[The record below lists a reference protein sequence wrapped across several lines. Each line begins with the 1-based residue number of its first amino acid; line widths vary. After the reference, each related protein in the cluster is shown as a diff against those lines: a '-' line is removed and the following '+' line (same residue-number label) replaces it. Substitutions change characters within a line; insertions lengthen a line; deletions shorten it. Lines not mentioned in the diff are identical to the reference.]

1 MAYVGIDSQGARG
14 LGGVLRDTATRAEAV
29 RRQVVGA
36 LNLAELTSQAPLQLA
51 LVQDGFAT
59 LGAGVIDKADLAEQF
74 AIDPQRLATS
84 LGATTAELGSVLG
97 ALLGFAGPRDLRAVL
112 VGLAPAGKD
121 AALDAALAR
130 LSPVLVP
137 ALLAG
142 QRPDLPAELLP
153 DLRVLALALGIEHV
167 GPPVSQVDGEQT
179 GGGFLGLFRRRAEQ
193 RTTEVF
199 WQDFWSDGRSVDD
212 VLADPQRLL
221 DWVAGTVDL
230 DHRLARAADLP
241 RLGDVLA
248 THDFATAESAPAEL
262 AAKIAAAEVE
272 FAAIADWL
280 PAHLVGRDTTAPDD
294 TQLGQTLA
302 FAARVG
308 WTDPSATAATLTAR
322 FAAAVAFL
330 RANRM
335 VQSALLPTGFEGDT
349 DPTAFF
355 NEAGIDV
362 VLRFGRAAGAID
374 ESYTVGLAGLVDQAM
389 TAAGVDLSSATPVE
403 LTEPIQQRLFALVAS
418 QIPRSMAESPAV
430 QAQFVGALSYLRGAT
445 DGPQLRERINR
456 VVAAFRSLAVVGAP
470 ALTERELTAV
480 VGANVVDAL
489 GRGRLRLRSRDAVER
504 SPEFLILARQWGIP
518 GSRSQDLGKHKLNVT
533 FDDLGVLTDISRRKK
548 KKKGFLSRIF
558 DTVKSIGKAIVTAWK
573 DNPFK
578 AIFQIGKIALGV
590 ASLVV
595 PGLQAVGIAT
605 LAVNAVEAVS
615 HAIDGNW
622 LGAIGAGLSAFTAGA
637 DLLGAAAGA
646 AKLVGQST
654 IVGDLFDAGST
665 LDVLRNAKR
674 AFDIGASVFQASQAK
689 TVVGAITAGLGAAGS
704 VLGNGGPLLASLDL
718 IDRNLALDLVRLGT
732 SVRDVARLVTPAA
745 GVIQALDRG
754 DALAAFGNGLS
765 VVSAGAA
772 ALLNPRGVL
781 GDPKTV
787 AGTAFDFD
795 ARTRTDLADLA
806 KGTGVAANLAQA
818 ISAVDAGRPFAAG
831 QALAQALR
839 IARTSPPD
847 GPDAALVAQRVAEVG
862 VVLEGVFRGAD
873 PRLAA
878 PLVMQRLSDVLGALR
893 PTGVPGSP
901 ATGRESLALFTGAA
915 TTSAATATF
924 DPLPGSA
931 GTAPPSGPAVIGTL
945 AETAGQSNLPGGA
958 GADVLAGGAGAN
970 VLAGGA
976 GADTLG
982 GEFVLAQA
990 TGGPGARRPTMTLPG
1005 SATPIPLQP
1014 GMQFIPPGATV
1025 VGPDGSVYGGDS
1037 GSVPDSARGSMS
1049 LLGGMRSAPGQLK
1062 ELPGGYLLFFLDRSE
1077 DMPQSRLDD
1086 PDDTGIAGGGTRL
1099 AGFAGASLL
1108 GGPTSDLLLGGASSD
1123 LRRTG
1128 AAGPQ
1133 DELGRIALPD
1143 GLGRHPDSPFYVPLP
1158 AEPPLHPIGQLF
1170 LPPADGPSH
1179 VWAAPQNPAFV
1190 ANHVL
1195 DGGARTKESILNIVG
1210 WGASAQGPHHASESV
1225 YVGVR
1230 NGVLLIDNDTAPV
1243 DGLTIGGMAGF
1254 SYQGDRY
1261 GLVTSIA
1268 GEVNLGPIL
1277 DLRLPTVALD
1287 GMAAVNIPFIG
1298 AVGFRANGDGF
1309 RLAEQSDFAEGLATG
1324 GGALVSVKYPVG
1336 GDLAVE
1342 RIAEL
1347 AEVSTAD
1354 VLVAQ
1359 QAPPGSLLAFD
1370 VRDEFRSP
1378 FDPTFAGRPGLPAPD
1393 IGPAAARDLDGGL
1406 PDGFSV
1412 DPGDAYAPPPDDLY
1426 RYGSLGSTE
1435 LVSWDD
1441 VAEHELP
1448 DLYHTAYDTMI
1459 GLGAPEGT
1467 TVDFGLDDDFWAQ
1480 TQLSAAYDD
1489 GTPPLLG
1496 SALDTSTWDPQLES
1510 LPGIDISYDEFTPLD
1525 LEADGGWSDW

>member
-1 MAYVGIDSQGARG
+1 MAYVGIDSQGART

-59 LGAGVIDKADLAEQF
+59 LGTGVIDKAELAEQF
-74 AIDPQRLATS
+74 AIDPRRVATG

-97 ALLGFAGPRDLRAVL
+97 ALLGFAGPRDLRAIL
-112 VGLAPAGKD
+112 VGLAPAGTNT
-121 AALDAALAR
+121 ALDAALAR
-130 LSPVLVP
+130 LSPMLVP

-167 GPPVSQVDGEQT
+167 GPPVPPVDREQH
-179 GGGFLGLFRRRAEQ
+179 GSGFLSLFRRRAEP

-199 WQDFWSDGRSVDD
+199 WQDFWSDGRTVDD
-212 VLADPQRLL
+212 VLADPERLL

-241 RLGDVLA
+241 QLGDVLA

-262 AAKIAAAEVE
+262 AAKIAAAEIE

-280 PAHLVGRDTTAPDD
+280 PAHLVGRDTTAPDA
-294 TQLGQTLA
+294 TQLTQTLA

-308 WTDPSATAATLTAR
+308 WTDPGAAAATESAR
-322 FAAAVAFL
+322 FAAAIAFL

-335 VQSALLPTGFEGDT
+335 MQSALLPTGFEGDT

-355 NEAGIDV
+355 NEAGIDL
-362 VLRFGRAAGAID
+362 VLRLGRKVGVID
-374 ESYTVGLAGLVDQAM
+374 ESYTVGLAGLVDRAL
-389 TAAGVDLSSATPVE
+389 TGAGVDPSSVTPIE
-403 LTEPIQQRLFALVAS
+403 LTQPIQQQLFALVAS
-418 QIPRSMAESPAV
+418 QIPRSMAESPTV

-445 DGPQLRERINR
+445 DGPQLRERVNR

-489 GRGRLRLRSRDAVER
+489 GRGRLRLRSRDAVEG

-518 GSRSQDLGKHKLNVT
+518 GGRSQDLGKYKLNVT
-533 FDDLGVLTDISRRKK
+533 FDDLGVLTAVSRRKK
-548 KKKGFLSRIF
+548 KKKGFLSRVF

-615 HAIDGNW
+615 HAVDGNW

-646 AKLVGQST
+646 AKLVGQSS
-654 IVGDLFDAGST
+654 IVGDLFDAGPT

-674 AFDIGASVFQASQAK
+674 AFDIGASVFQASQAN

-718 IDRNLALDLVRLGT
+718 IDKSFAVDLVRLGT

-795 ARTRTDLADLA
+795 PKTRTDLADLA
-806 KGTGVAANLAQA
+806 KGTGIAANLAQA

-839 IARTSPPD
+839 IVRTSPPD

-862 VVLEGVFRGAD
+862 VVLEGVFRGVD

-878 PLVMQRLSDVLGALR
+878 PVVLQRLSDVLGSLR
-893 PTGVPGSP
+893 PAGVPGS
-901 ATGRESLALFTGAA
+901 AAAGRESLALFTGAA
-915 TTSAATATF
+915 STSAATTTF
-924 DPLPGSA
+924 GPLPGSA
-931 GTAPPSGPAVIGTL
+931 GEAPPSGPAVVGTL
-945 AETAGQSNLPGGA
+945 AEAAGESNLA
-958 GADVLAGGAGAN
+958 GRAGTD

-982 GEFVLAQA
+982 GGFVLAQA
-990 TGGPGARRPTMTLPG
+990 TGGPAARQPTMTLPG
-1005 SATPIPLQP
+1005 STTPIPLQP

-1025 VGPDGSVYGGDS
+1025 VGPDGTVYGGDS
-1037 GSVPDSARGSMS
+1037 GLGPDASPGAISVP
-1049 LLGGMRSAPGQLK
+1049 GGMPPAPGRLK
-1062 ELPGGYLLFFLDRSE
+1062 QLPGGYLLFFLDRPE
-1077 DMPQSRLDD
+1077 DMPLSRLDD
-1086 PDDTGIAGGGTRL
+1086 LDGTGIDGGGTRL
-1099 AGFAGASLL
+1099 ASLAGASLL
-1108 GGPTSDLLLGGASSD
+1108 SGPTRNLLPGGSTSDLLLTGTAS
-1123 LRRTG
+1123 T
-1128 AAGPQ
+1128 Q
-1133 DELGRIALPD
+1133 DTLGRIALPE
-1143 GLGRHPDSPFYVPLP
+1143 GFGRDPDSPFYVPVP
-1158 AEPPLHPIGQLF
+1158 AEPPLHPIGRLF
-1170 LPPADGPSH
+1170 VPPADGPSH
-1179 VWAAPQNPAFV
+1179 IWAAPQNPAFV

-1195 DGGARTKESILNIVG
+1195 DGGSRTKESILNIVG
-1210 WGASAQGPHHASESV
+1210 WGASAQGPHNASESV

-1254 SYQGDRY
+1254 SYQAGPY
-1261 GLVTSIA
+1261 GLVSSIA
-1268 GEVNLGPIL
+1268 GEVNLGPLL
-1277 DLRLPTVALD
+1277 DLRLPTLALD

-1298 AVGFRANGDGF
+1298 AVGFRANSDGF

-1324 GGALVSVKYPVG
+1324 GGAMVSVKYPVSG
-1336 GDLAVE
+1336 ELAVE

-1347 AEVSTAD
+1347 AGVSTAD

-1359 QAPPGSLLAFD
+1359 HAPPGSLLAFD

-1378 FDPTFAGRPGLPAPD
+1378 FEPTFADRPGFPDPD
-1393 IGPAAARDLDGGL
+1393 IGSAAALDLDGGL

-1412 DPGDAYAPPPDDLY
+1412 DPGGTYAPPPDDLY
-1426 RYGSLGSTE
+1426 RYGTAGSTD
-1435 LVSWDD
+1435 LAGWDD
-1441 VAEHELP
+1441 VSEHELP

-1467 TVDFGLDDDFWAQ
+1467 TVDFGHEDDFWAQ
-1480 TQLSAAYDD
+1480 TLPSATFDD
-1489 GTPPLLG
+1489 GAPALLG
-1496 SALDTSTWDPQLES
+1496 PAFDAMAWDPHLEPV
-1510 LPGIDISYDEFTPLD
+1510 PGIAIGYDEFTPLD
-1525 LEADGGWSDW
+1525 LEADDGWSDW

>member
-1 MAYVGIDSQGARG
+1 MAYVGIDSQGART

-36 LNLAELTSQAPLQLA
+36 LNLAELTSQVPLQLA

-74 AIDPQRLATS
+74 ATDPRGVATG

-97 ALLGFAGPRDLRAVL
+97 ALLGFAGPRDLRAFL
-112 VGLAPAGKD
+112 VGLAPAGRN
-121 AALDAALAR
+121 AALDAALDR

-142 QRPDLPAELLP
+142 QRPDVPAELLP

-167 GPPVSQVDGEQT
+167 GPPVPPADAEQT
-179 GGGFLGLFRRRAEQ
+179 GRGFLGLFRRRAEQ

-199 WQDFWSDGRSVDD
+199 WQDFWSDGRTVDD

-221 DWVAGTVDL
+221 DWVAGTVEL

-248 THDFATAESAPAEL
+248 THDFATAETAPAEL
-262 AAKIAAAEVE
+262 AAKIAAAEIE

-308 WTDPSATAATLTAR
+308 WTDPGATAATPAAR
-322 FAAAVAFL
+322 FAAAIAFL

-335 VQSALLPTGFEGDT
+335 AQSALLPTGFEGDT

-374 ESYTVGLAGLVDQAM
+374 DSYTVGLARLVDQAM
-389 TAAGVDLSSATPVE
+389 SGAGVDLDSATPIE
-403 LTEPIQQRLFALVAS
+403 LTQPLQQQLFALVAS
-418 QIPRSMAESPAV
+418 QIPRSMAQSPTV

-470 ALTERELTAV
+470 ALTERELTVV
-480 VGANVVDAL
+480 VGDNVVDAL
-489 GRGRLRLRSRDAVER
+489 GRGRLRMRSRGAVDR
-504 SPEFLILARQWGIP
+504 NPEFLILARQWGIP
-518 GSRSQDLGKHKLNVT
+518 GGRSQDLGKHKLAIT
-533 FDDLGVLTDISRRKK
+533 FDELGVLTDINRRKK
-548 KKKGFLSRIF
+548 KKKGFLSRVF

-578 AIFQIGKIALGV
+578 AIFQVGKIALGV

-605 LAVNAVEAVS
+605 LAANAVEAVS

-637 DLLGAAAGA
+637 DLLGTAAGV
-646 AKLVGQST
+646 AKLVGQSS
-654 IVGDLFDAGST
+654 IAGGFFDAGAT

-674 AFDIGASVFQASQAK
+674 AFDIGASVFQASQASQAK
-689 TVVGAITAGLGAAGS
+689 TVIGAVTAGLGAAGS

-795 ARTRTDLADLA
+795 LETRTDLADLA
-806 KGTGVAANLAQA
+806 KGTGIAANLAQA
-818 ISAVDAGRPFAAG
+818 IAAVDAGRPFAAG

-839 IARTSPPD
+839 ITRTAPPD

-862 VVLEGVFRGAD
+862 VVLEGVFRGVD

-878 PLVMQRLSDVLGALR
+878 PVVMQRLRSVLDSLR
-893 PTGVPGSP
+893 PTGLDGGAASERESP
-901 ATGRESLALFTGAA
+901 APFAGAA
-915 TTSAATATF
+915 TTSATTTTF
-924 DPLPGSA
+924 GSVPGPTES
-931 GTAPPSGPAVIGTL
+931 APPSDPAVLGT
-945 AETAGQSNLPGGA
+945 P
-958 GADVLAGGAGAN
+958 AGGAGQRT
-970 VLAGGA
+970 LAGGA
-976 GADTLG
+976 GADTLI

-990 TGGPGARRPTMTLPG
+990 SGGPTARQPTMTLPG
-1005 SATPIPLQP
+1005 STTPIPLQP
-1014 GMQFIPPGATV
+1014 GTQFIPPGATV
-1025 VGPDGSVYGGDS
+1025 VGPDGTVYGGDTGLVPGAS
-1037 GSVPDSARGSMS
+1037 PGAISVP
-1049 LLGGMRSAPGQLK
+1049 GGMPPAPGQIK
-1062 ELPGGYLLFFLDRSE
+1062 QLPGGYLLFFLDRPE

-1086 PDDTGIAGGGTRL
+1086 LDGTGTGIGDGDTRL
-1099 AGFAGASLL
+1099 AGLAGASLL
-1108 GGPTSDLLLGGASSD
+1108 GGPASDLLLGGSTRNLLVND
-1123 LRRTG
+1123 TG
-1128 AAGPQ
+1128 GTQ
-1133 DELGRIALPD
+1133 DELGRIALPED
-1143 GLGRHPDSPFYVPLP
+1143 FGRAPESPFYVPLP

-1170 LPPADGPSH
+1170 VPPAAGPSF
-1179 VWAAPQNPAFV
+1179 VWAAPQHPAFT

-1195 DGGARTKESILNIVG
+1195 DGGARTKEFMTRFVG
-1210 WGASAQGPHHASESV
+1210 WGASAQGPHNASESV

-1230 NGVLLIDNDTAPV
+1230 NGMLLIDNDTAPV
-1243 DGLTIGGMAGF
+1243 DGLTIGGAAGF
-1254 SYQGDRY
+1254 SYQGDHY
-1261 GLVTSIA
+1261 GLVSSIA

-1277 DLRLPTVALD
+1277 DLRLPTLALD

-1298 AVGFRANGDGF
+1298 AVGFRVNNDGF
-1309 RLAEQSDFAEGLATG
+1309 RLAEQSDFAGGLATG
-1324 GGALVSVKYPVG
+1324 GGAMVSVKYPVG

-1347 AEVSTAD
+1347 AGVSTAD
-1354 VLVAQ
+1354 VRIAQ
-1359 QAPPGSLLAFD
+1359 HAPPGSLLAFD

-1378 FDPTFAGRPGLPAPD
+1378 FEPTFADRPGFPAPD
-1393 IGPAAARDLDGGL
+1393 IRSAADPDIDGGL

-1412 DPGDAYAPPPDDLY
+1412 DAGGAYVPLPDDLY
-1426 RYGSLGSTE
+1426 RYGAAGSAD
-1435 LVSWDD
+1435 LAGWDD
-1441 VAEHELP
+1441 VSEHELP
-1448 DLYHTAYDTMI
+1448 DFYHTAYDTMI

-1467 TVDFGLDDDFWAQ
+1467 TVDFGPDDDFWAQ
-1480 TQLSAAYDD
+1480 TQPFATYDD
-1489 GTPPLLG
+1489 GAPALLG
-1496 SALDTSTWDPQLES
+1496 PALDTLTWEPDLEPV
-1510 LPGIDISYDEFTPLD
+1510 PGIDISYDEFTPLD
-1525 LEADGGWSDW
+1525 LDADDGWSDW

>member
-1 MAYVGIDSQGARG
+1 MAYVGIDSQGARA
-14 LGGVLRDTATRAEAV
+14 LGGVLRDTATRAETV

-51 LVQDGFAT
+51 LVQDGFTT
-59 LGAGVIDKADLAEQF
+59 LGTGVIDKADLAEQF
-74 AIDPQRLATS
+74 AIDPRGVATS

-97 ALLGFAGPRDLRAVL
+97 ALLGFAGPRDLRTIL
-112 VGLAPAGKD
+112 VGLAPAGRD

-130 LSPVLVP
+130 LSPVLMP

-153 DLRVLALALGIEHV
+153 DLRVLALALGIEHA
-167 GPPVSQVDGEQT
+167 GPPVPQVDGEQT
-179 GGGFLGLFRRRAEQ
+179 GSGFLGLFRRRAEE

-199 WQDFWSDGRSVDD
+199 WQDFWSDGRSVND

-221 DWVAGTVDL
+221 DWVAGTVEL

-308 WTDPSATAATLTAR
+308 WTDPGATAATPAAR

-362 VLRFGRAAGAID
+362 VLRFGRTAGAID

-389 TAAGVDLSSATPVE
+389 TAAGVDLSSATPIE
-403 LTEPIQQRLFALVAS
+403 LTQPIQQQLFALVAS

-456 VVAAFRSLAVVGAP
+456 VVTAFRSLAVVGAP

-518 GSRSQDLGKHKLNVT
+518 GGRSQDLGKHKLNVT

-637 DLLGAAAGA
+637 DLLGTAAGA
-646 AKLVGQST
+646 AKLVGQSS
-654 IVGDLFDAGST
+654 IVGDLFDAGTT

-674 AFDIGASVFQASQAK
+674 AFDIGASVFQASQAN
-689 TVVGAITAGLGAAGS
+689 TVIGAITAGLGAAGS

-718 IDRNLALDLVRLGT
+718 IDKNLALDLVRLGT
-732 SVRDVARLVTPAA
+732 SVRDVTRLVTPAA

-754 DALAAFGNGLS
+754 DALAAFGNGLA

-795 ARTRTDLADLA
+795 PKTRTDLADLA
-806 KGTGVAANLAQA
+806 KGTGIMASLAQA
-818 ISAVDAGRPFAAG
+818 ISAVDAGRPFVAG

-839 IARTSPPD
+839 IARTAPQV
-847 GPDAALVAQRVAEVG
+847 GPDAAVVAQRVAEVG
-862 VVLEGVFRGAD
+862 VVLEGVFRGVD

-878 PLVMQRLSDVLGALR
+878 PLVVQRLRSVLDALR
-893 PTGVPGSP
+893 PTGVPGGP
-901 ATGRESLALFTGAA
+901 AGGDESLVLAAGA
-915 TTSAATATF
+915 TTMSAAPTTF
-924 DPLPGSA
+924 GPLPGSA
-931 GTAPPSGPAVIGTL
+931 GTAPPNGTPAIST
-945 AETAGQSNLPGGA
+945 
-958 GADVLAGGAGAN
+958 LAGGAGEST
-970 VLAGGA
+970 LAGGA

-982 GEFVLAQA
+982 DGFVLAQA
-990 TGGPGARRPTMTLPG
+990 TGGPAAGQPTMTLPG
-1005 SATPIPLQP
+1005 STTPIPLQP
-1014 GMQFIPPGATV
+1014 GTQFIPPGATV
-1025 VGPDGSVYGGDS
+1025 VGPDGTVYGGDS
-1037 GSVPDSARGSMS
+1037 GLVPGASPGAMSVP
-1049 LLGGMRSAPGQLK
+1049 GGMPPAPGQIK
-1062 ELPGGYLLFFLDRSE
+1062 QLPGGYLLFFLDRPE

-1086 PDDTGIAGGGTRL
+1086 LDDPGIGGGGTRL
-1099 AGFAGASLL
+1099 ASLAGASLF
-1108 GGPTSDLLLGGASSD
+1108 GGPTSNQPPGVPSGDLLLTSTAST
-1123 LRRTG
+1123 R
-1128 AAGPQ
+1128 
-1133 DELGRIALPD
+1133 DELGRINLPE
-1143 GLGRHPDSPFYVPLP
+1143 GFGRDPDSPFYVPVP
-1158 AEPPLHPIGQLF
+1158 AEPQLHPIGQLF
-1170 LPPADGPSH
+1170 VPPADGPSH
-1179 VWAAPQNPAFV
+1179 VWAAPQNPAFI

-1195 DGGARTKESILNIVG
+1195 DGGSRTKESIFNIVG
-1210 WGASAQGPHHASESV
+1210 WGASAQGPHNASESV

-1230 NGVLLIDNDTAPV
+1230 NGLLLIDNDTAPV
-1243 DGLTIGGMAGF
+1243 DGLTIGGVAGF
-1254 SYQGDRY
+1254 SYQAGNY
-1261 GLVTSIA
+1261 GLVTSLA

-1277 DLRLPTVALD
+1277 DLRLPTLALD
-1287 GMAAVNIPFIG
+1287 GMAAVNIPYIG
-1298 AVGFRANGDGF
+1298 AVGFRANSDGF
-1309 RLAEQSDFAEGLATG
+1309 RLAEQSDFAEGVAIG
-1324 GGALVSVKYPVG
+1324 PGALVTVKYPVSG
-1336 GDLAVE
+1336 ELAVE

-1347 AEVSTAD
+1347 AGVSTAD
-1354 VLVAQ
+1354 VRIAQ
-1359 QAPPGSLLAFD
+1359 HAPPGSLLAFD
-1370 VRDEFRSP
+1370 VRDEFRAP
-1378 FDPTFAGRPGLPAPD
+1378 FEPTFAERPGFPDPD
-1393 IGPAAARDLDGGL
+1393 IGSAAALGPKLGL

-1412 DPGDAYAPPPDDLY
+1412 DPGGAYAPPPDDLY
-1426 RYGSLGSTE
+1426 RYGTAGSTD
-1435 LVSWDD
+1435 LASWDD
-1441 VAEHELP
+1441 VSEYELP

-1467 TVDFGLDDDFWAQ
+1467 TVDFGYGADFWDQ
-1480 TQLSAAYDD
+1480 TQPSAAYDD
-1489 GTPPLLG
+1489 GAPALLG
-1496 SALDTSTWDPQLES
+1496 PALDAMAWDPQLES
-1510 LPGIDISYDEFTPLD
+1510 LPGIAIGYDEFTPLD
-1525 LEADGGWSDW
+1525 LDVDDGWSDW

>member
-1 MAYVGIDSQGARG
+1 MAYVGIDSQGART

-74 AIDPQRLATS
+74 ATDPRGVATG
-84 LGATTAELGSVLG
+84 LGATTAELGSALG
-97 ALLGFAGPRDLRAVL
+97 ALLGFAGPRDLRAFL
-112 VGLAPAGKD
+112 VGLAPTGRN
-121 AALDAALAR
+121 AALDAALDR

-167 GPPVSQVDGEQT
+167 GPPVPPPDGEQT
-179 GGGFLGLFRRRAEQ
+179 GRGFLGLFRRRAEH

-199 WQDFWSDGRSVDD
+199 WQDFWSDGRTVDD

-221 DWVAGTVDL
+221 DWVAGTVEL

-248 THDFATAESAPAEL
+248 THDFATAETAPAEL
-262 AAKIAAAEVE
+262 AAKIAAAEIE

-308 WTDPSATAATLTAR
+308 WTDPGATAATPAAR
-322 FAAAVAFL
+322 FAAATAFL

-335 VQSALLPTGFEGDT
+335 VQSALLPTGFEGDA

-389 TAAGVDLSSATPVE
+389 TDAGVDLGSATPIE
-403 LTEPIQQRLFALVAS
+403 LTQPVQQQLFALVAS
-418 QIPRSMAESPAV
+418 QIPRAMAESPAV
-430 QAQFVGALSYLRGAT
+430 QAQFVGALSYLRGAA
-445 DGPQLRERINR
+445 DGPQLRERVNR

-480 VGANVVDAL
+480 VGGNVVDAL

-504 SPEFLILARQWGIP
+504 NPEFLILARQWGIP
-518 GSRSQDLGKHKLNVT
+518 GGRSQDLGKHKLTIT
-533 FDDLGVLTDISRRKK
+533 FDDLGVLTGISRRKK
-548 KKKGFLSRIF
+548 KKKGFLSRVF

-605 LAVNAVEAVS
+605 LAANAVEAVS

-622 LGAIGAGLSAFTAGA
+622 LGVIGAGLSAFTAGA
-637 DLLGAAAGA
+637 DLLGTAAGA
-646 AKLVGQST
+646 AKLVGQSS
-654 IVGDLFDAGST
+654 IAGGLFDAGTT

-795 ARTRTDLADLA
+795 LKTRTDLADLA
-806 KGTGVAANLAQA
+806 KGTGIAANLAQA
-818 ISAVDAGRPFAAG
+818 VAAVDAGHPFAAG

-839 IARTSPPD
+839 IIRTAPPA
-847 GPDAALVAQRVAEVG
+847 GPDAAVVAQRVAEVG
-862 VVLEGVFRGAD
+862 VVLEGVFRGVD
-873 PRLAA
+873 PKLAA
-878 PLVMQRLSDVLGALR
+878 PVVLQRLRDVLDALK
-893 PTGVPGSP
+893 PTGVAGSP
-901 ATGRESLALFTGAA
+901 ATGGESLVLTAGAT
-915 TTSAATATF
+915 TTSAAPTTF
-924 DPLPGSA
+924 GALPGSA
-931 GTAPPSGPAVIGTL
+931 GTTPPSDAPAISTL
-945 AETAGQSNLPGGA
+945 AGGAGESTLTGGA
-958 GADVLAGGAGAN
+958 GADR
-970 VLAGGA
+970 
-976 GADTLG
+976 LG
-982 GEFVLAQA
+982 GGFVLTQA
-990 TGGPGARRPTMTLPG
+990 TGGPAAGRPTMTLPG
-1005 SATPIPLQP
+1005 STTPIPLQP

-1025 VGPDGSVYGGDS
+1025 VGPDGTVYGGDS
-1037 GSVPDSARGSMS
+1037 GLGPDATPGAMSVP
-1049 LLGGMRSAPGQLK
+1049 GGMAPAPGRLK
-1062 ELPGGYLLFFLDRSE
+1062 QLPGGYLLFFLDRPE
-1077 DMPQSRLDD
+1077 DMPQSRLDEL
-1086 PDDTGIAGGGTRL
+1086 DDSAIGGGTRL
-1099 AGFAGASLL
+1099 ASLAGASLL
-1108 GGPTSDLLLGGASSD
+1108 GGPAGDLLLTATASTPEEPGRISLPED
-1123 LRRTG
+1123 
-1128 AAGPQ
+1128 
-1133 DELGRIALPD
+1133 LGRGAE
-1143 GLGRHPDSPFYVPLP
+1143 SPFHVLLP
-1158 AEPPLHPIGQLF
+1158 VGPPLHPIGQLF
-1170 LPPADGPSH
+1170 APPAGDPSF

-1210 WGASAQGPHHASESV
+1210 WGASAQGPHRASESV

-1243 DGLTIGGMAGF
+1243 DGLTIGGIAGL
-1254 SYQGDRY
+1254 SYQAGHH

-1298 AVGFRANGDGF
+1298 AVGFRANSDGF
-1309 RLAEQSDFAEGLATG
+1309 RLAEQSDFADGLATG
-1324 GGALVSVKYPVG
+1324 AGALVSVKYPVS

-1347 AEVSTAD
+1347 AGVSTAD

-1378 FDPTFAGRPGLPAPD
+1378 FDPAFADRPGFPAPD
-1393 IGPAAARDLDGGL
+1393 VRPGADLDLDLHSGL
-1406 PDGFSV
+1406 PDGFSI
-1412 DPGDAYAPPPDDLY
+1412 DSGRAYVPPPDDLY
-1426 RYGSLGSTE
+1426 RYGTVTATDRAG
-1435 LVSWDD
+1435 WDD
-1441 VAEHELP
+1441 ISEHELP

-1467 TVDFGLDDDFWAQ
+1467 TVDFGLDNDFWAQ
-1480 TQLSAAYDD
+1480 AQPSTTYDD
-1489 GTPPLLG
+1489 GAPTLLG
-1496 SALDTSTWDPQLES
+1496 PAFDTLTWDPQLES
-1510 LPGIDISYDEFTPLD
+1510 VPGIVISDDEFAPLD
-1525 LEADGGWSDW
+1525 LDADDGWSDW